1 MTDFRQLYLDYLNEP
16 PGYMTEDRHGRPA
29 KPQRSRVRYPK
40 QYEQVRVTPENECID
55 LWHKDTGKVFVWSD
69 QHFGHKNIIKYS
81 NRPFDDTDHMR
92 ETMIRNHNE
101 VVGPDDVC
109 IWVGD
114 VAFLR
119 DELANEI
126 LHRLNGY
133 KILVVGNHD
142 MQKKKLKKLHVDEVH
157 LLYVLDCG
165 EGAYGPFT
173 CVFTHFPVTC
183 FPKPNVVN
191 IHGHTHD
198 KEDQSPQHINVSVE
212 RIGYKPVPLPNL
224 LVHAQSRVLEMMDK
238 K

>member
-1 MTDFRQLYLDYLNEP
+1 MTDFRQIYIDYLNEP
-16 PGYMTEDRHGRPA
+16 PGFMTEDRHGRDV

-40 QYEQVRVTPENECID
+40 QYEQINETPLGESID
-55 LWHKDTGKVFVWSD
+55 LNTIADSSKVFVWSD

-81 NRPFDDTDHMR
+81 DRPFDDIDQMR
-92 ETMIRNHNE
+92 EQMIRNHNE
-101 VVGPDDVC
+101 LVGMDDYV

-133 KILVVGNHD
+133 KILIVGNHD

-157 LLYVLDCG
+157 LIYELEVGGITLVFSHF
-165 EGAYGPFT
+165 PFT
-173 CVFTHFPVTC
+173 GLPKNCV
-183 FPKPNVVN
+183 NV
-191 IHGHTHD
+191 HGHTHD

-212 RIGYKPVPLPNL
+212 RINYTPVKLDNII
-224 LVHAQSRVLEMMDK
+224 VAAQSRVLEMLG
-238 K
+238 